1 MNIVFGISGGIA
13 AYKTPQMVR
22 RLVQRGH
29 AVEVLMTLSATKLVS
44 PLVLQT
50 LSKRQVWVEDF
61 DSRCPLAHIE
71 LGDWADVMVLAPATA
86 NTIAKL
92 AHGIADNLLLSTFLA
107 CDKRKVIFPAMN
119 VKMYENPLT
128 RRNIT
133 LLREA
138 GYEVFEPDEGELA
151 CGYSGRGRLPDEEV
165 ILGLVDRDP
174 HKPLEG
180 LRVIVSAGAT
190 REVIDPVR
198 YISNFSS
205 GKMGVLLAKR
215 LFSLGASVFIVAG
228 SVEVDLPA
236 YIPSQRVTTTQH
248 MLDVLIKMMKDYDVL
263 IMAAAPA
270 DFRVAEVA
278 ETKLK
283 RKGDVD
289 LHLVA
294 NPDILATVREHFPEK
309 RLIGFAL
316 EMEGAEEN
324 AREKLIRKGLDAIV
338 LNTLSRDFHPMG
350 SDENA
355 VVVYTRDGG
364 MTTFARES
372 KARIAEQLV
381 DYLFFGGKQ

>member
-283 RKGDVD
+283 RMGDVD

-355 VVVYTRDGG
+355 VIVYTRDGG
-364 MTTFARES
+364 ITTFARES

>member
-29 AVEVLMTLSATKLVS
+29 AVEVLMTPSATKLVS

-283 RKGDVD
+283 RMGDVD

-350 SDENA
+350 SDENS
-355 VVVYTRDGG
+355 VIVYTRDGG
-364 MTTFARES
+364 ITTFARES

>member
-283 RKGDVD
+283 RMGDVD

>member
-364 MTTFARES
+364 ITTFARES

>member
-29 AVEVLMTLSATKLVS
+29 AVEVLMTPSATKLVS

-355 VVVYTRDGG
+355 VIVYTRDGG
-364 MTTFARES
+364 ITTFARES

>member
-29 AVEVLMTLSATKLVS
+29 AVEVLMTPSATKLVS

-283 RKGDVD
+283 RMGDVD

>member
-29 AVEVLMTLSATKLVS
+29 AVEVLMTPSATKLVS

-283 RKGDVD
+283 RMGDVD

-355 VVVYTRDGG
+355 VIVYTRDGG
-364 MTTFARES
+364 ITTFARES

>member
-355 VVVYTRDGG
+355 VIVYTRDGG
-364 MTTFARES
+364 ITTFARES